1 MEKISAVVI
10 TFNEEKKIA
19 ACLASLQGVVD
30 EIVVMDN
37 FSTDSTPLICKQFG
51 VKFYQQSWKG
61 YGQQKN
67 EAVAKCSH
75 HYILSIDADE
85 YLSTELQQ
93 TILQQKKSKLL
104 GAYTINRL
112 NIFYGYTLKYG
123 LTQPDKIIRLYDRRQ
138 AQWSLTAVH
147 ETLNFNTNVAITFLK
162 GNLIHKSKDSMH
174 AYIDTLN
181 KYSTLGAAAYYS
193 KGKKS
198 SIFKIIANPTFT
210 FFKGY
215 IFRLGFLDGM
225 PGLIMAITLSIDTF
239 MKYAKL
245 YFIQKNKLQ

>member
-1 MEKISAVVI
+1 MSAI
-10 TFNEEKKIA
+10 FF
-19 ACLASLQGVVD
+19 CL
-30 EIVVMDN
+30 
-37 FSTDSTPLICKQFG
+37 
-51 VKFYQQSWKG
+51 FYQQSWKG

-93 TILQQKKSKLL
+93 TILQHKKSKLL

-147 ETLNFNTNVAITFLK
+147 ETLNFNTNVATAFLK

>member
-104 GAYTINRL
+104 GVYTINRL

-147 ETLNFNTNVAITFLK
+147 ETLNFNTNVATAFLK

-174 AYIDTLN
+174 ERQFVSSFSLN
-181 KYSTLGAAAYYS
+181 W
-193 KGKKS
+193 
-198 SIFKIIANPTFT
+198 
-210 FFKGY
+210 
-215 IFRLGFLDGM
+215 
-225 PGLIMAITLSIDTF
+225 
-239 MKYAKL
+239 
-245 YFIQKNKLQ
+245 